1 MIAEPVAVLDGI
13 TRRYGEGPSAVL
25 AVDGIDLEIRS
36 GEFVAIV
43 GESGSGKSTLLQIL
57 GCLDRADAGTYTL
70 GGQDVSSLGDLE
82 LARVRNERIGFVFQS
97 FHLLEDRSALENVA
111 LPLQYRRR
119 GAAPAGDPARM
130 LERVGL
136 AERSAHRPSQLSGG
150 ERQRVAIARALVKRP
165 PLLLC
170 DEPTGNLDSTTGAEI
185 LELLESLRRE
195 EGVTLLLVTHSD
207 AVAERADRV
216 LTMADGRW
224 TP

>member
-1 MIAEPVAVLDGI
+1 
-13 TRRYGEGPSAVL
+13 
-25 AVDGIDLEIRS
+25 
-36 GEFVAIV
+36 
-43 GESGSGKSTLLQIL
+43 
-57 GCLDRADAGTYTL
+57 
-70 GGQDVSSLGDLE
+70 
-82 LARVRNERIGFVFQS
+82 
-97 FHLLEDRSALENVA
+97 
-111 LPLQYRRR
+111 
-119 GAAPAGDPARM
+119 M

-136 AERSAHRPSQLSGG
+136 ADRSAHRPSQLSGG

>member
-82 LARVRNERIGFVFQS
+82 LARVRNEQIGFVFQS

-136 AERSAHRPSQLSGG
+136 ADRSAHRPSQLSGG

-170 DEPTGNLDSTTGAEI
+170 DEPTGNLDTRTGEQIKQLIWRISRDSGTT
-185 LELLESLRRE
+185 
-195 EGVTLLLVTHSD
+195 VVLVTHNAELAD
-207 AVAERADRV
+207 EAERTVRIK
-216 LTMADGRW
+216 DGIVEK
-224 TP
+224 